1 MFNLKALALSTLTI
15 LSTLAPAEAA
25 FTHKGIRFLEASDFG
40 GQHSV
45 IMETLTDLEVPVI
58 DGRNTKLCQPGV
70 AGWYTPVENFMVI
83 CDGSYAY
90 RAETLTH
97 EAVHVAQDCRTGL
110 QSNSLGGITHR
121 PHFEKLAGGLHQSK
135 VDLIVDNYAKEDWV
149 TETEA
154 FYFETRPSDASW
166 LVADACF

>member
-25 FTHKGIRFLEASDFG
+25 FTYKGVRFHEASDFG
-40 GQHSV
+40 GQHSI
-45 IMETLTDLEVPVI
+45 IMETLNELGVAVV
-58 DGRNTKLCQPGV
+58 DGRNTKLCKPGT

-83 CDGSYAY
+83 CGGSDSY

-110 QSNSLGGITHR
+110 SSNNLGGITHR
-121 PHFEKLAGGLHQSK
+121 PHFERLAGGLHQSK
-135 VDLIVDNYAKEDWV
+135 VDLITGSYDKKDWV

-154 FYFETRPSDASW
+154 FYFETRPREANW